1 MTQTPTTCRC
11 ERCEKRRAEGIPNPL
26 CSCQWCQDR
35 ARAQYLAWKPEYE
48 REPHPEARPKRW
60 TGQMKKD
67 DLEARLALIAEIER
81 VFPDLEPHQRPELQV
96 VLDHP
101 ETYSRIEME
110 RLLQLTQ
117 SAARTHKE
125 RQATTAE
132 EQEQQALRDREELGY
147 GGKIQ

>member
-1 MTQTPTTCRC
+1 
-11 ERCEKRRAEGIPNPL
+11 
-26 CSCQWCQDR
+26 
-35 ARAQYLAWKPEYE
+35 
-48 REPHPEARPKRW
+48 
-60 TGQMKKD
+60 MKKD